1 MLIKNVVIKV
11 DKRRSKKKETHTYH
25 YINLFKNALLK
36 HETLRIVLKIVC
48 KTNMCMGEKN
58 ISIRVVK
65 EKKINLRPLHVRALD
80 HPTHHV

>member
-1 MLIKNVVIKV
+1 MVNKV